1 MHLIHNMM
9 YTIMPQSNKQAL
21 PHLPLSLIKHSAR
34 SHPMA
39 DVTTQIN
46 HLDAQKKIL
55 IALPNVSL
63 ADVFGERISC
73 ASPVGGMYAEN
84 SGVRLWVS
92 P

>member
-1 MHLIHNMM
+1 
-9 YTIMPQSNKQAL
+9 
-21 PHLPLSLIKHSAR
+21 
-34 SHPMA
+34 MA

-63 ADVFGERISC
+63 ADVFGERKSC